1 MGGMCFRLYLDDKA
15 ATQDQLDQVDEI
27 VVDQEMDRT
36 WQARL
41 QILMSTDDKGNW
53 KGAHP
58 TFVTGFARIRIE
70 VDPGDGTFQALIDGP
85 IIGTDTAMQSEPGQ
99 SRQTVL
105 VHDDSVL
112 LNRDERAHLLGK
124 KSDDQ
129 VAKDLFDGAKEH
141 IRTTKIDTTK
151 QGSDGTATQF
161 QRMTDM
167 QLLRQLAKRNGMHAY
182 VLPGDTPGASVGVF
196 KALKTTPE
204 GKPVLP
210 PLVLIGKD
218 RNMDSFTTREDAQA
232 PATIT
237 GQTLSVMDKS
247 ISKAKVSFRN
257 VDILGAKAAG
267 ESVRVGATRIL
278 PPGRDGLID
287 VEAAVKGAAERHSYS
302 FMASGRI
309 STGMYPAV
317 LSPYRVVTVKGVKE
331 EHCGDYV
338 IKSVNHRLTRSLYA
352 QAFELTRNG
361 RSAAGGGGGL
371 SLPGIN

>member
-27 VVDQEMDRT
+27 VVDQAMDRT

-41 QILMSTDDKGNW
+41 QILMSTDDKGTW

-70 VDPGDGTFQALIDGP
+70 VDPGDGTFRALIDGP

-124 KSDDQ
+124 KSDHQ
-129 VAKDLFDGAKEH
+129 VAKDLFDGARQH
-141 IRTTKIDTTK
+141 IRTTQIDTTK
-151 QGSDGTATQF
+151 PGSDGTATQF

-167 QLLRQLAKRNGMHAY
+167 QLLRQLARRNGMHAH
-182 VLPGDTPGASVGVF
+182 VLPGDTPGASIGVF
-196 KALKTTPE
+196 KALKTTPD

-210 PLVLIGKD
+210 PLVLVGTD

-302 FMASGRI
+302 FMASGRV

-338 IKSVNHRLTRSLYA
+338 IKSVNHRLTRSVYA

-361 RSAAGGGGGL
+361 RSAAAGGGGL
-371 SLPGIN
+371 SMPGIT